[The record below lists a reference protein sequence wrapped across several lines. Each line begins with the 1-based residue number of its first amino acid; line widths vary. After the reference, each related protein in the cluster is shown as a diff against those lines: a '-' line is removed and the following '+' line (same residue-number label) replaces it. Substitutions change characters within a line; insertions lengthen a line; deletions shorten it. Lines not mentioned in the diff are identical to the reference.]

1 MFFQEIANLADNS
14 FGSETITDNE
24 NESETGEDNDSDNK
38 IDGDSIRGSV
48 QSDKIESKSNNNG
61 EYLDNGSEE
70 K

>member
-1 MFFQEIANLADNS
+1 M
-14 FGSETITDNE
+14 ITDNE
-24 NESETGEDNDSDNK
+24 NESETGEDNDSDNE
-38 IDGDSIRGSV
+38 IDSDSIRGSV